1 MGGVISA
8 LTKRVDGALHG
19 LTPSQIIA
27 MVIATYIAINTASS
41 MTRSIARKGLK
52 KTVFLAAFPLIKKLG
67 AVQKEIKKQHA
78 QVRKDFEHSLM
89 KHTKH
94 EAATIELP
102 DKPIPQN
109 DILVTLNKWKQFE
122 DSLWKSKKVSGAVY
136 YGDDSLSNFCG
147 EVYKLFAL
155 SNPLHPDVFPY
166 VRKMEAEVVAMCL
179 KMFNGGADSCGV
191 MTSGGTE
198 SIMLAM
204 KAYRDYARY
213 ERGITHPELIVAKT
227 AHAAFMK
234 AGDAFGIEVI
244 EIPVD
249 QKTFRLTVDQVRPY
263 VSSNTIAIVGSS
275 PNYPQGIIDDI
286 ENLSE
291 FARKKGIPFHTDCC
305 LGSFLLPFAVK
316 LGHQL
321 PVFDFRNPGVTSISM
336 DTHKYGYAPK
346 GSSVV
351 MYSRP
356 EYRSYQYF
364 TTPDW
369 TGGIYAT
376 PGLPGSRAGS
386 LIAVT
391 WATMLS
397 IGKEGYTESARAIL
411 DAAKAIREGV
421 KPIDGIEVLGSPL
434 LSVVS
439 FGATK
444 ESKINIYGVAD
455 MMKERGWNLNSL
467 QNPPSFH
474 ICCTYLHKGMA
485 DTFLKDLKE
494 SVDEVKA
501 DPQKTAGASSAMYGM
516 AGSLPDASLVGD
528 AAKIYM
534 DVYYSLDHE

>member
-1 MGGVISA
+1 MGVVAS
-8 LTKRVDGALHG
+8 RVNGALQG
-19 LTPSQIIA
+19 LTPSQII
-27 MVIATYIAINTASS
+27 VLVVASYLTLTTS
-41 MTRSIARKGLK
+41 SRLTHAIARKGLK
-52 KTVFLAAFPLIKKLG
+52 KTLFLAIFPLIKRFG
-67 AVQKEIKKQHA
+67 AVKKEMAKQHGKI
-78 QVRKDFEHSLM
+78 REDFKHSLN
-89 KHTKH
+89 KHTH
-94 EAATIELP
+94 GLEVTSEIP
-102 DKPIPQN
+102 DQPVHPD
-109 DILVTLNKWKQFE
+109 DILKKLNEWKATE
-122 DSLWKSKKVSGAVY
+122 DALWKSGKVSGAVY
-136 YGDDSLSNFCG
+136 YGRDDLSNFCG

-155 SNPLHPDVFPY
+155 SNPLHPDVFPF

-179 KMFNGGADSCGV
+179 KMFNGGPDSCGA

-204 KAYRDYARY
+204 KAYRDYARF
-213 ERGITHPELIVAKT
+213 EKGITQPELVVAKT

-263 VSSNTIAIVGSS
+263 VTGNTIAIVGSS
-275 PNYPQGIIDDI
+275 PSYAQGIIDDI

-305 LGSFLLPFAVK
+305 LGSFLLYFASK
-316 LGHQL
+316 LGYQL
-321 PVFDFRNPGVTSISM
+321 PVYDFRNPGVTSISM

-351 MYSRP
+351 MYSNP
-356 EYRSYQYF
+356 EYRQYQYF

-391 WATMLS
+391 WATMLYV
-397 IGKEGYTESARAIL
+397 GKDGYLE
-411 DAAKAIREGV
+411 AAKAIMDTANSIRAGA
-421 KPIDGIEVLGSPL
+421 KSISSIEVLGDPR

-439 FGATK
+439 FG
-444 ESKINIYGVAD
+444 SKSLNIYGVAD
-455 MMKERGWNLNSL
+455 VLKDRGWNLNSL

-485 DTFLKDLKE
+485 ETFLTDLKAAV
-494 SVDEVKA
+494 SEVLANPDKS
-501 DPQKTAGASSAMYGM
+501 KGASSAMYGM
-516 AGSLPDASLVGD
+516 AGSLPDSSLVGD

-534 DVYYSLDHE
+534 DVYYSTEE